1 MKKGT
6 ERLNFVLN
14 ARILKEGKYEF
25 LPALEKTKK
34 LLFGMK

>member
-6 ERLNFVLN
+6 EILDFVLN
-14 ARILKEGKYEF
+14 ARILKEGEYEF

-34 LLFGMK
+34 LLFGIE